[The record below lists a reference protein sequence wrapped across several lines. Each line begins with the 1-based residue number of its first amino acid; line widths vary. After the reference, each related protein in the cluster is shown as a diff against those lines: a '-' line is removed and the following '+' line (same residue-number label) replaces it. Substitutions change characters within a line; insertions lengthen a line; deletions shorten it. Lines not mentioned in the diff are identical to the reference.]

1 MTPKTE
7 WKNSTQLIFE
17 LIHRY
22 INVSI
27 IQEAEIRY
35 ENSKE

>member
-1 MTPKTE
+1 MTSKTE
-7 WKNSTQLIFE
+7 WKNLIELIFQ